1 MEDTDDFFRDAEQR
15 MEKLWEQFSF
25 APEVTVVGVVSPFG
39 AGGSSDGQG
48 DIWTLTFSFASW
60 RSDTDD
66 VQESELSIHQRLSH
80 DELKAIMNMIEPYEV
95 LRARVRLVVDSVLE
109 TPQAEL
115 IELIGAD
122 DDGQLRQIATKLQI
136 PITVQDERFGTLTL
150 DRRLD
155 LFDGQVTWNGKTAG
169 LTIEAIGEQLC
180 PNSLS
185 AAKQLIASEESW
197 GQRIDDYAVKMLHGK
212 TWLEEEDE
220 VELTRAEFLSRMKL
234 TDIGVSSDGS
244 FEFWH
249 EDGDLFWG
257 HSIVIYGDLENGP
270 TSLDTPG

>member
-1 MEDTDDFFRDAEQR
+1 MEDTGDFFREAERR
-15 MEKLWEQFSF
+15 MEKLWEQFSI
-25 APEVTVVGVVSPFG
+25 APEVTVVGLVSPFG

-48 DIWTLTFSFASW
+48 DIWTLTFSFVLW
-60 RSDTDD
+60 RSDSGD
-66 VQESELSIHQRLSH
+66 VQESELSIRQHLSH
-80 DELKAIMNMIEPYEV
+80 DELKAVMKMIEPYEV

-122 DDGQLRQIATKLQI
+122 NDGHLQQIAKNLQI
-136 PITVQDERFGTLTL
+136 PITVQDEKFGNLTL
-150 DRRLD
+150 DRGLD
-155 LFDGQVTWNGKTAG
+155 RFDGQVKWNGKTVG
-169 LTIEAIGEQLC
+169 LTIEAIGEELC
-180 PNSLS
+180 PDSLA
-185 AAKQLIASEESW
+185 AAKKLFSNEESW
-197 GQRIDDYAVKMLHGK
+197 GQRIDDYAVKMLHGQ

-220 VELTRAEFLSRMKL
+220 VELTREEFLSRMKL
-234 TDIGVSSDGS
+234 TDIGVSQDRS

-270 TSLDTPG
+270 TNLDTPG